1 MSERTTS
8 FWPLPGG
15 YKYYLEVLQKF
26 LSKIA
31 EEPMFEE
38 LVGWAAKTFEKSP
51 RWIDSSVRNVIIYS
65 GLASFE
71 GKKIHLTDRGSEFLK
86 SKSSEVVL
94 RALLERIWAI
104 REIIMWLNQ
113 EGPLSR
119 KQVFKKCIDLGSG
132 WQHDYQ
138 VGYRLMWLQALGCIE
153 KKMGKYSLTS
163 YGEKIAEEQLR
174 SKLLPESPK
183 GKIVTIT
190 KVPELIQAKV
200 PKEVPSYLEIQAV
213 PVIPGHNEIRDMICE
228 IGKFEGRIS
237 ETEYPID
244 NMRLDVAWKRIKAGN
259 PSHAFEVQISGNF
272 FEALTKLKHA
282 WDKWNSKPF
291 LITTEKYEV
300 EAKLLLEGS
309 FHEIEHIAKIVNW
322 KKIKELYETEKGAKD
337 LRNEIGI
344 YLNTFWVNFLRK

>member
-15 YKYYLEVLQKF
+15 HKHYLETLQKF

-31 EEPMFEE
+31 EEPTFEE
-38 LVGWAAKTFEKSP
+38 LIGWAAKTFGKSP
-51 RWIDSSVRNVIIYS
+51 GWIDSSIRNVIIYS

-71 GKKIHLTDRGSEFLK
+71 GKKIHLTDKGLEFLK
-86 SKSSEVVL
+86 SKNSEVVL

-113 EGPLSR
+113 EGRLSR
-119 KQVFKKCIDLGSG
+119 KQIFKKCVNSG
-132 WQHDYQ
+132 ARWRRDYQ
-138 VGYRLMWLQALGCIE
+138 VGYRLMWLQALGCVE

-163 YGEKIAEEQLR
+163 YGEKIAKEQLR
-174 SKLLPESPK
+174 SKSLPD
-183 GKIVTIT
+183 
-190 KVPELIQAKV
+190 
-200 PKEVPSYLEIQAV
+200 
-213 PVIPGHNEIRDMICE
+213 HNEIRDMICE

-237 ETEYPID
+237 ETEYPIE
-244 NMRLDVAWKRIKAGN
+244 NMRLDVVWKRIKSGN

-309 FHEIEHIAKIVNW
+309 FHEMEHIAKIVNW
-322 KKIKELYETEKGAKD
+322 KKIKELYETEKRAKD

-344 YLNTFWVNFLRK
+344 I

>member
-65 GLASFE
+65 GLASFK
-71 GKKIHLTDRGSEFLK
+71 GKKIHLTDRGLEFLK

-119 KQVFKKCIDLGSG
+119 KKVFKKCVDLGSG
-132 WQHDYQ
+132 
-138 VGYRLMWLQALGCIE
+138 
-153 KKMGKYSLTS
+153 
-163 YGEKIAEEQLR
+163 
-174 SKLLPESPK
+174 
-183 GKIVTIT
+183 
-190 KVPELIQAKV
+190 
-200 PKEVPSYLEIQAV
+200 
-213 PVIPGHNEIRDMICE
+213 
-228 IGKFEGRIS
+228 
-237 ETEYPID
+237 
-244 NMRLDVAWKRIKAGN
+244 
-259 PSHAFEVQISGNF
+259 
-272 FEALTKLKHA
+272 
-282 WDKWNSKPF
+282 
-291 LITTEKYEV
+291 
-300 EAKLLLEGS
+300 
-309 FHEIEHIAKIVNW
+309 
-322 KKIKELYETEKGAKD
+322 
-337 LRNEIGI
+337 
-344 YLNTFWVNFLRK
+344 